1 MLPLVIFFLV
11 IHLYFCGILSF
22 IGSFFDSLLND
33 FELWRRVCW
42 MEHNPSNW
50 NFVRKSFISFHFNSL
65 QMYQFF
71 IARFPHHRTLH
82 SNFLC
87 RNAFSLFFNSRS
99 FSVSNTNHHHQ
110 PGNFTLSTL
119 VNSCGLSPETALK
132 LSKRL
137 QIKNPNGPNAVV
149 QLLTNHGF
157 SDSQLRSYIK
167 KHPLVLLSDAQKT
180 LLPKIQ
186 FLQSIGV
193 STTDLPKILIG
204 NTSFLSKSLDKH
216 LIPRYEVIRSLV
228 CNDKEVVS
236 ALKHGSWNLH
246 CGWAVNDAV
255 LNIEVLRNLGV
266 PQGCISLLVSNF
278 PGIAFTKHSIF
289 VEAVNSVKEIGFDP
303 SKSNF
308 VLALQVF
315 AKMNKDIW
323 ESRFKIFNKWGW
335 SRDICLSAFLKH
347 PQYMMISEKK
357 IIKAMNFLVNDV
369 GVSPEEIAKRPG
381 MLNRNLEKTF
391 IPRWAVVKILK
402 SRGLIKSDL
411 RISSVISI
419 SEKKFLERYVT
430 RFQKD
435 VSVLLDAYNGHMSD
449 WSSWYTLNFETLN
462 WLYLIAK
469 VDSSF
474 FMIYTYSLMVCVTSF

>member
-1 MLPLVIFFLV
+1 MYHFL
-11 IHLYFCGILSF
+11 
-22 IGSFFDSLLND
+22 
-33 FELWRRVCW
+33 
-42 MEHNPSNW
+42 
-50 NFVRKSFISFHFNSL
+50 
-65 QMYQFF
+65 
-71 IARFPHHRTLH
+71 IARFTHHRILH
-82 SNFLC
+82 STVLC
-87 RNAFSLFFNSRS
+87 RNAYSLFLDSCS

-110 PGNFTLSTL
+110 TDNFTLSAL
-119 VNSCGLSPETALK
+119 VNSCGLSPETVLK

-137 QIKNPNGPNAVV
+137 QTINPNGPNAVV

-157 SDSQLRSYIK
+157 SDSQLRSYVK
-167 KHPLVLLSDAQKT
+167 KQPSVLLSDAEKT
-180 LLPKIQ
+180 LLPKLK

-193 STTDLPKILIG
+193 STTDLPKILIR

-216 LIPRYEVIRSLV
+216 LIPRYEIIRSLV

-236 ALKHGSWNLH
+236 ALKHGSWNLN
-246 CGWAVNDAV
+246 CGWVVNDAA

-278 PGIAFTKHSIF
+278 PGVAFTKHSIF
-289 VEAVNSVKEIGFDP
+289 AEAVNSVKEIGFDP

-323 ESRFKIFNKWGW
+323 ESRFKIFERWGW
-335 SRDICLSAFLKH
+335 SRDMCLSAFLKH

-357 IIKAMNFLVNDV
+357 IVKAMNFLVNDT
-369 GVSPEEIAKRPG
+369 GLSPEEVARRPG

-391 IPRWAVVKILK
+391 IPRWAVLKILR
-402 SRGLIKSDL
+402 SRGLVKSDL

-419 SEKKFLERYVT
+419 SEEKFLERYVT

-435 VSVLLDAYNGHMSD
+435 VPLLLDAYNGQVLD
-449 WSSWYTLNFETLN
+449 
-462 WLYLIAK
+462 
-469 VDSSF
+469 
-474 FMIYTYSLMVCVTSF
+474 